1 MANFELK
8 PCPFCGGNA
17 HIQSAGEGS
26 YRVVCSGCGAR
37 SGRIFVKR
45 WHSTKF
51 VAQGKATQLWNTRAS
66 EAPELD
72 EESFPLLD
80 FIKQEVPFRLRE
92 IFHIPDGVIDQ
103 SVVESCILELYD
115 NSDVMFD
122 YDGLDDFLTSILER
136 NGIRPDDYEEGTE

>member
-8 PCPFCGGNA
+8 PCPFCGGPA
-17 HIQSAGEGS
+17 RIESAGESS

-51 VAQGKATQLWNTRAS
+51 VAQGKAAQLWNTRVS
-66 EAPELD
+66 KAPELK
-72 EESFPLLD
+72 EESSPLLD
-80 FIKQEVPFRLRE
+80 FIEQEVPFRLKE
-92 IFHIPDGVIDQ
+92 IFHIPDEALSQTAVND
-103 SVVESCILELYD
+103 CIFELYD

-122 YDGLDDFLTSILER
+122 YDSLDDFLTSILER
-136 NGIRPDDYEEGTE
+136 NGIYPDDYEEESE